1 MTRAF
6 VATLVAVT
14 LHAGTPAGDPAV
26 VRRVPGLVAFWTFG
40 EEKGPRLS
48 QGTKEAHPLETVGPE
63 PALLDAGPYS
73 GRSLRFEG
81 RSYLRIPY
89 ARLGGLNLSGK
100 DARVSMFA
108 VVRMDELKRGSTIAG
123 IWSEGKGA
131 FDDTGTRQYA
141 MLLNMP
147 MYGGKGQLTPHVSG
161 VGGHSRRAD
170 GSALP
175 WCVDY
180 AANVT
185 PLPMGRWVTLGFT
198 YDGRW
203 IRAYYDGRMEARTVD
218 PVKDNRTDAYFTKEG
233 PDGGHRGINPYFY
246 DKGIFAYDP
255 AKHAGLKPGGGAD
268 FTVAARY
275 AVGSMLGEALKGALG
290 GLAVF
295 DRALT
300 DEEIA
305 SLHASAGV
313 DRLNAAR

>member
-1 MTRAF
+1 MKLAL
-6 VATLVAVT
+6 VATLLAAA
-14 LHAGTPAGDPAV
+14 LRAGAPTGDPAAV
-26 VRRVPGLVAFWTFG
+26 ERTHGLVAFWTFG
-40 EEKGPRLS
+40 EEKGPRMS
-48 QGTKEAHPLETVGPE
+48 RGTKENHPLETVGPE
-63 PALLDAGPYS
+63 PTPLDTGPYS
-73 GRSLRFEG
+73 GRSLHFAG

-89 ARLGGLNLSGK
+89 ARLGGLNISGK

-131 FDDTGTRQYA
+131 FDDSGTRQYA

-185 PLPMGRWVTLGFT
+185 PLPMGRWVTLAFT

-203 IRAYYDGRMEARTVD
+203 IRAYYDGKMEARTVD
-218 PVKDNRTDAYFTKEG
+218 PTRDNRADTYFTKEG
-233 PDGGHRGINPYFY
+233 PDGAHRGINPYFY
-246 DKGIFAYDP
+246 DKGIFSYDP
-255 AKHAGLKPGGGAD
+255 VKHAETKPGGGAD

-295 DRALT
+295 NRALT
-300 DEEIA
+300 DEEVA
-305 SLHASAGV
+305 ALHASAGV
-313 DRLNAAR
+313 DRLNAPR